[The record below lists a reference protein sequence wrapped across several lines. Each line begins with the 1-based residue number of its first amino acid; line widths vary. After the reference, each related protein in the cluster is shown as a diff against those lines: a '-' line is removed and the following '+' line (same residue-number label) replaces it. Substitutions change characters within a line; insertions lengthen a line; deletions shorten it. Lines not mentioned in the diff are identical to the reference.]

1 MKKKIFLYLLTIL
14 IFSIMLGIAK
24 YYVDI
29 IFKNNYLGG
38 RTYSFWLIPIALI
51 TVFFSYKFLPSNRR
65 KIITIII
72 WVIAVWITNFTCHIM
87 NVINNSGAG
96 LFMYGDTVLASCI
109 METFDRIIQGIRL
122 NAYPSKSI
130 SYIIS
135 GVVNLIMYIVSI
147 IICITLGKNKYNVK
161 EDYKKYLIDDIS
173 KKRVA
178 LYLII
183 IFISSIAL
191 GIISYYI
198 NNSLINIKKDAYYL
212 FEVIPLAL
220 IVGFITN
227 RFVSKDRRIII
238 VIVLWL
244 LSIWISSISY
254 NMTFYIDHNIVEDLV
269 ISRLTFIAPF
279 LDGIV
284 TQIGFGISKQI
295 NRYIIAG
302 VSNIGIVFV
311 SLAICIILARCKNK
325 TIMKEEK

>member
-1 MKKKIFLYLLTIL
+1 MKKKIILYLLTIL
-14 IFSIMLGIAK
+14 IFSITLGIAK

-29 IFKNNYLGG
+29 IFNNNYLGG
-38 RTYSFWLIPIALI
+38 RTFSFWLIPIAII
-51 TVFFSYKFLPSNRR
+51 TGFFSYKFLPSNRR
-65 KIITIII
+65 KILTIII
-72 WVIAVWITNFTCHIM
+72 WAIAVWITNFTCHIM
-87 NVINNSGAG
+87 SVINNYGAN
-96 LFMYGDTVLASCI
+96 MYLTVLTSCI

-183 IFISSIAL
+183 IFISSIVL
-191 GIISYYI
+191 GIINYYI

-254 NMTFYIDHNIVEDLV
+254 NMTFYINHNIIEDL
-269 ISRLTFIAPF
+269 IINRLTFIVPF
-279 LDGIV
+279 RDGIV
-284 TQIGFGISKQI
+284 IQIGFGISNQI

-302 VSNIGIVFV
+302 VSNIGIVIV
-311 SLAICIILARCKNK
+311 SLAICIILSKCKNK
-325 TIMKEEK
+325 AMIEEK